1 MMVRTSRPTAR
12 TAVTPQTTYIAMRQT
27 GVSTSGS
34 PFSYCQPLAVVYKM
48 LWAAVRIALTE
59 VADLSVMWLVILVVA
74 SMESLPLRIS

>member
-1 MMVRTSRPTAR
+1 MVLSVVFLVVYSWEILSR
-12 TAVTPQTTYIAMRQT
+12 TYIALCET

-74 SMESLPLRIS
+74 SIESLPLRIS